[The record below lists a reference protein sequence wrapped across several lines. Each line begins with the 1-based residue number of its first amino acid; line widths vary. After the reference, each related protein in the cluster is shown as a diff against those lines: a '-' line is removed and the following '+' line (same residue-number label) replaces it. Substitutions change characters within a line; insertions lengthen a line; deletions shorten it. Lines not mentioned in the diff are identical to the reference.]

1 MDHALHGSDV
11 VPSYPLSLCI
21 RTFPSLGLLLL
32 PNKVSS
38 VFMASNLSLLQEV
51 SKLCDVQ
58 DITGSA
64 WPPYRFFLRGGGGD
78 VTVLMSCI
86 KGFLEASG
94 WSLYDAGLD
103 RVFRYPRNGTSID
116 RGSISPR
123 LLYVI

>member
-1 MDHALHGSDV
+1 MCRISLA
-11 VPSYPLSLCI
+11 VPGRL
-21 RTFPSLGLLLL
+21 TD
-32 PNKVSS
+32 SS
-38 VFMASNLSLLQEV
+38 
-51 SKLCDVQ
+51 C
-58 DITGSA
+58 
-64 WPPYRFFLRGGGGD
+64 GGGGD